1 MVGGAD
7 ATQVKVALAFDEG
20 GFRYGIMTT
29 NMLESFNNV
38 FRGV

>member
-1 MVGGAD
+1 MVVGAD
-7 ATQVKVALAFDEG
+7 AAQVEVALSFDEG
-20 GFRYGIMTT
+20 GFRYVMMTT

>member
-7 ATQVKVALAFDEG
+7 AEQAEVALAFDEG
-20 GFRYGIMTT
+20 GFRYVIMTT